1 MIRAGR
7 LIRLLMLVVCLLP
20 FGNTRQAAAAIAP
33 LAPVGS
39 PAPAQGQ
46 EEEDDS
52 EREPQAAGKAKQRV
66 THHRVG
72 QEADPPTLIDRLP
85 PVTSVARP
93 DPIPAVPADPDP
105 FRNGLG
111 THYRC

>member
-1 MIRAGR
+1 MTRLGP

-20 FGNTRQAAAAIAP
+20 FSNTRQAAAAFAP

-39 PAPAQGQ
+39 PAPTQGQ
-46 EEEDDS
+46 EEDDS
-52 EREPQAAGKAKQRV
+52 EREPQSAGKAKHRV

-72 QEADPPTLIDRLP
+72 QEADPPAIIDRLP
-85 PVTSVARP
+85 PVASAARSP
-93 DPIPAVPADPDP
+93 RIPAGPADPDP

-111 THYRC
+111 TPYRC